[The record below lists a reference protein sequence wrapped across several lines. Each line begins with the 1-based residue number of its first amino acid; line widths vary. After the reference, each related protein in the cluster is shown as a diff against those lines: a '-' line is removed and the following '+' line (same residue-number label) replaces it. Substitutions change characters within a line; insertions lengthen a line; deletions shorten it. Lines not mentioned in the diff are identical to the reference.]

1 MRAYITGASGFIGN
15 HLLQRL
21 IQKNWQVRALFH
33 KRNISLA
40 EKCEIVKGDIQD
52 FDLLKDSLQET
63 DVLFHLAAAL
73 GSLLIKK
80 EEFFRINALGTKNV
94 LNAARE
100 AGVKRIIHLSS
111 AGVLGSVRKNE
122 LADENYPLNPKN
134 IYDETKLDGENIA
147 LRFAEKGMD
156 IVVVRPGWIYGP
168 EDRRTFKLIRAIAK
182 KRFILVSK
190 GKTWQTPVYIDD
202 VIQGV
207 LLCLE
212 KGIKG
217 EIYHLAGE
225 EVLTVKEIVE
235 TIATTL
241 GEKIPRIRLPLFP
254 TKVAAWKLEKTFLLF
269 KKEAPL
275 TRGKLAFFI
284 HPKPLSIQKAKREL
298 GYAPQT
304 DFETGINQTIAWHKE
319 NKWL

>member
-1 MRAYITGASGFIGN
+1 MRAFITGASGFIGN

-21 IQKNWQVRALFH
+21 IQKNWQVRALLH

-40 EKCEIVKGDIQD
+40 EKCEIVKGDIEN
-52 FDLLKDSLQET
+52 FDLLKDSLQKT

-73 GSLLIKK
+73 GSSLIKK
-80 EEFFRINALGTKNV
+80 EEFFRINALGTENV
-94 LNAARE
+94 LKAARE

-111 AGVLGSVRKNE
+111 AGVLGSVKKNE
-122 LADENYPLNPKN
+122 LADENYPVNPKN

-156 IVVVRPGWIYGP
+156 VVVVRPGWIYGP
-168 EDRRTFKLIRAIAK
+168 GDRRTFKLIRAIAK

-225 EVLTVKEIVE
+225 EVLTVKEIAE
-235 TIATTL
+235 TMATAL

-254 TKVAAWKLEKTFLLF
+254 TKVAAWKLEKAFLLF
-269 KKEAPL
+269 KREAPL

-284 HPKPLSIQKAKREL
+284 HPKPLSIEKAKREL
-298 GYAPQT
+298 GYTPQT